1 MFERMTDEE
10 IIQMLNEDALLLVTV
25 KNCFKML
32 RAFRTLSPD
41 GKEAVINKC
50 VTMGE
55 EKLANAFRQIA
66 DEPMVE
72 QIKKPC
78 RCANI
83 KQGSH

>member
-1 MFERMTDEE
+1 MFAE
-10 IIQMLNEDALLLVTV
+10 NENV
-25 KNCFKML
+25 KRLYEVFMGFK
-32 RAFRTLSPD
+32 ALSPD
-41 GKEAVINKC
+41 GKAAVIKKC
-50 VTMGE
+50 VEMGE
-55 EKLANAFRQIA
+55 EKLANALRQIA